1 MKIISTFLMVFSF
14 CFSVSAKDSCLT
26 EKSKYEDTKYFS
38 CSLADGSAGTQVVV
52 DGYNSYI
59 VYDKKKLK
67 CTAPMAGVSK
77 LVIMNCMNS
86 LDIHSDFSGF
96 RTVVL
101 DRDEG
106 ILKTH
111 YNGSPKMTGAVFE
124 EKCKRQTTSEGKAS
138 ADSKSD
144 KIEVRN

>member
-1 MKIISTFLMVFSF
+1 MKFVSAFLVMFSF
-14 CFSVSAKDSCLT
+14 CLSVLAKDSCLND
-26 EKSKYEDTKYFS
+26 KSKNEDTKYFS

-67 CTAPMAGVSK
+67 CTAPMPGVSK

-86 LDIHSDFSGF
+86 LDIHSDYSGF

-106 ILKTH
+106 VLKTH

-124 EKCKRQTTSEGKAS
+124 EKCKRQTVSESNAAANSKA
-138 ADSKSD
+138 D
-144 KIEVRN
+144 KAEVKN